1 MCKEKAKVQV
11 RHIKWPK
18 RESLKSFQNH
28 VDRKIRNNE
37 VYPLFILQ
45 IEIQEVIQ
53 SIKPML
59 DGHQNNLDL
68 ALIHSKFIL

>member
-11 RHIKWPK
+11 HHIKWLK
-18 RESLKSFQNH
+18 HESLMSFLNH

-68 ALIHSKFIL
+68 ASINSKFIL